1 MVILQVVYSKYV
13 TQKKLCENTNLCIF
27 TNLILY
33 ASSHTKNRILF
44 SCVKTFSNV
53 TAFLH
58 SLKSIFI
65 EYQHLIGPLVIPLIK
80 CQTIIS

>member
-44 SCVKTFSNV
+44 SCQN
-53 TAFLH
+53 
-58 SLKSIFI
+58 I
-65 EYQHLIGPLVIPLIK
+65 QQCDCIPSQLEID
-80 CQTIIS
+80 IYRISTSDWSTGNSVN